1 MEFTAERWGALD
13 NHFRSS
19 VRGQVRDVQTIAQSC
34 TVRASRELRSAA
46 LRVLSGRRSGR
57 TYRVPYTQANYRAS
71 APGEAPAARTGTLMK
86 SWNTFDRFFGI
97 VDRGRSTVGRYS
109 SGIQTNVPYAEL
121 LENGTSRMAARPFR
135 ERIIRQASPRIG
147 DIFRSAGF
155 R

>member
-1 MEFTAERWGALD
+1 MEVTVKHWSEADSR
-13 NHFRSS
+13 FRAS
-19 VRGQVRDVQTIAQSC
+19 VQEQVKNAQTKAQSC

-71 APGEAPAARTGTLMK
+71 APGEAPAARTGTLK
-86 SWNTFDRFFGI
+86 NSWGI
-97 VDRGRSTVGRYS
+97 IAMGSAALGRYS

>member
-1 MEFTAERWGALD
+1 MDVTVRHWSEADSR
-13 NHFRSS
+13 FRAS
-19 VRGQVRDVQTIAQSC
+19 VREQVRNAQTRAQSC

-46 LRVLSGRRSGR
+46 LRVLSGHRSGR

-71 APGEAPAARTGTLMK
+71 APGEAPAARTGTLK
-86 SWNTFDRFFGI
+86 NSWGI
-97 VDRGRSTVGRYS
+97 IAMGSAALGRYS

-147 DIFRSAGF
+147 EIFRSAGF

>member
-1 MEFTAERWGALD
+1 MEVTVKHWSEEDSR
-13 NHFRSS
+13 FRAS
-19 VRGQVRDVQTIAQSC
+19 VREQVKAAQTKAQSC

-71 APGEAPAARTGTLMK
+71 APGEAPAARTGTLK
-86 SWNTFDRFFGI
+86 NSWGI
-97 VDRGRSTVGRYS
+97 IAMGSAALGRYS

-135 ERIIRQASPRIG
+135 EKIIQRASPRIG

>member
-1 MEFTAERWGALD
+1 MDVTVKHWSEADSR
-13 NHFRSS
+13 FRAS
-19 VRGQVRDVQTIAQSC
+19 VQEQVKNAQTKAQSC

-46 LRVLSGRRSGR
+46 LKVLSGHRNGR

-71 APGEAPAARTGTLMK
+71 APGEAPAARTGTLK
-86 SWNTFDRFFGI
+86 NSWGI
-97 VDRGRSTVGRYS
+97 IAMGSAALGRYS

-135 ERIIRQASPRIG
+135 EKIIQRASPRIG

-155 R
+155 K

>member
-1 MEFTAERWGALD
+1 MDVTVKHWSEADSR
-13 NHFRSS
+13 FRAS
-19 VRGQVRDVQTIAQSC
+19 VQEQVKNAQTKAQSC

-46 LRVLSGRRSGR
+46 LKVLSGHRNGR
-57 TYRVPYTQANYRAS
+57 TYLVPYTQANYRAS
-71 APGEAPAARTGTLMK
+71 APGEAPAARTGTLK
-86 SWNTFDRFFGI
+86 NSWGI
-97 VDRGRSTVGRYS
+97 IAMGSAALGRYS

-135 ERIIRQASPRIG
+135 EKIIQRASPRIG